1 MNPHIPCWGRIWIGL
16 CAGEGKLVM
25 SVQNA
30 ITWFEIPAVNFD
42 RAVKFYSTILAVTM
56 RTENFMGVPNA
67 FFPSD
72 QEGVGGAVVLD
83 PDRKPNLT
91 GSLVY
96 LNAATPENLD
106 RLLGRVEA
114 AGGVLVVPRTDIGN
128 PGYIAVIRDTEG
140 NQVGLHA
147 PRAV

>member
-1 MNPHIPCWGRIWIGL
+1 
-16 CAGEGKLVM
+16 M

-30 ITWFEIPAVNFD
+30 ITWFEIPAVDFD
-42 RAVKFYSTILAVTM
+42 RTVQFYSTILAVTM
-56 RTENFMGVPNA
+56 RTENFAGIPNA
-67 FFPSD
+67 YFPFD
-72 QEGVGGAVVLD
+72 QQGVGGAVVLD
-83 PDRKPNLT
+83 PDRKPSQT

-96 LNAATPENLD
+96 LNAGTPENLD
-106 RLLGRVEA
+106 RLLSRVEA
-114 AGGVLVVPRTDIGN
+114 AGGMVVVPRTDIGN